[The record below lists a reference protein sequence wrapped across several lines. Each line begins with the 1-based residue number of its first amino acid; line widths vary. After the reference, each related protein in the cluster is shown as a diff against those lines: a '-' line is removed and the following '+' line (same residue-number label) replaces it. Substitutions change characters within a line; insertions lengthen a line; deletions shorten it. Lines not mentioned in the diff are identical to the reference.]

1 MRLPIITADER
12 LREKKGV
19 KLVLLGKS
27 GIGKTTQLKT
37 LDEATTLFVDLEA
50 GDLAVKDWHGD
61 CVRPSTWPE
70 FRDLVVFLSGPN
82 PALPADAPYS
92 QAHFEHVCANY
103 GDPAQLTKYD
113 TYFVDSITV
122 LSRLALVWAKTQ
134 PQAVSE
140 RSGKPDTRGAYGLL
154 GTEMLGAL
162 SHLQHARGKHVVFV
176 AILDERVDDFNRK
189 VFVPQIEGAK
199 TAAELP
205 GIVDEVVT
213 LAELKTEEGSSYRA
227 FVTHTINPYGFP
239 AKDRS
244 GQLNLLEPP
253 NLRALIAKC
262 AAASNVPAIQ
272 SAINQE

>member
-61 CVRPSTWPE
+61 CVRPSTWSE